1 MHPEIRKATLAD
13 MSAIHQLVVELAEYE
28 KARDKVITT
37 PESFAEDFTNGV
49 FDAFVADD
57 GGSVVGV
64 ALYYVAFSTWK
75 GRMLYLDDFVVTDDL
90 RGSGIGKQL
99 FGAFMEEARRQKVSM
114 VKWQVLDWNEP
125 AIRFYKKYAETV
137 FDAEWIDCKIYLK

>member
-13 MSAIHQLVVELAEYE
+13 MSTIHQLVVELAEYE

-99 FGAFMEEARRQKVSM
+99 FEAFMEEARRQKVSM
-114 VKWQVLDWNEP
+114 VKWQVLD
-125 AIRFYKKYAETV
+125 
-137 FDAEWIDCKIYLK
+137 